1 MRRYRR
7 RGRRSF
13 RRRFIKRRRS
23 RGGRKSRVLRVGHR
37 M

>member
-1 MRRYRR
+1 MRRRRSYR

-13 RRRFIKRRRS
+13 RRRGRRS
-23 RGGRKSRVLRVGHR
+23 LRRGIVIGHR